1 MNNFCELTNSELLN
15 VDGGFSWGVVWTGVK
30 VAGAVLGV
38 GAAGCCYI
46 FLLVQLYWVQWV
58 QYVIFFLNKNYTRL
72 EKANMLY

>member
-38 GAAGCCYI
+38 GAAGVVVGAGVAVGTYYGLKW
-46 FLLVQLYWVQWV
+46 LLG
-58 QYVIFFLNKNYTRL
+58 
-72 EKANMLY
+72 